1 MSNMQLS
8 KVKPVSTDDKIDEPS
23 SKEIDLAKQEKTSF
37 VALFRFADA
46 LDDFLIFISLVGSVA
61 TGAALPAF
69 TLFFKDLINGGFG
82 AGSLSAGKVNDTAL
96 MFLWISL
103 GLLVCGSISNGAMLL
118 AAANQGSRLRRQ
130 YVKAIL
136 RQNIAW
142 FDTQKTGEV
151 TTSIER
157 DCSNVQGAIGEKAVL
172 FVHNLS
178 TFVIGIALGFWQG
191 WQMALVLCAC
201 LPLLAG
207 AGAWM
212 AKNLADLAT
221 RGERAYRSAG
231 AVAEQ
236 AITGIRTVASLRG
249 EERENQR
256 YCSNLDEALDM
267 GIKKA

>member
-1 MSNMQLS
+1 MGKEILSEKSRGSTSLTNMQSNKVEPLS
-8 KVKPVSTDDKIDEPS
+8 SDEENGRSPPN
-23 SKEIDLAKQEKTSF
+23 EVDLAKQEKTSF
-37 VALFRFADA
+37 FALFRYADA
-46 LDDFLIFISLVGSVA
+46 LDDFLIFISLIGSVA

-82 AGSLSAGKVNDTAL
+82 ASSLSASEVNKTAL
-96 MFLWISL
+96 YFLWISL

-142 FDTQKTGEV
+142 FDTQKTGEI

-178 TFVIGIALGFWQG
+178 TFVFGIALGFWQG
-191 WQMALVLCAC
+191 WQMALVSEGYEGRGGHGL
-201 LPLLAG
+201 G
-207 AGAWM
+207 A
-212 AKNLADLAT
+212 
-221 RGERAYRSAG
+221 
-231 AVAEQ
+231 
-236 AITGIRTVASLRG
+236 
-249 EERENQR
+249 
-256 YCSNLDEALDM
+256 ALNVF
-267 GIKKA
+267 